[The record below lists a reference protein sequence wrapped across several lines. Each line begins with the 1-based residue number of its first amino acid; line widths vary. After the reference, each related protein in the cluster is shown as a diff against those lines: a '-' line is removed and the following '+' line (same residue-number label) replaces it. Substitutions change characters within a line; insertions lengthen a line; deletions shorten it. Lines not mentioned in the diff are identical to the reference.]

1 MSYLHADTYP
11 DPTPMQ
17 DDDELIFSKL
27 CKISPVSIEVVDVQ
41 NRELICTSEWTSQHL
56 GYTEEEFFTLS
67 RNLFEK
73 IVHPDDR
80 TIQLDTFESLF
91 NEPEAPFKECTIR
104 VLRKD
109 NIYQYIQ
116 LRIAVL
122 RVDEHNKPKTVL
134 TMASDVGE
142 IMNLREKIE
151 LQLDKLDIISY
162 KNSHELRGPVA
173 TILGLIQLIEHD
185 HFDGSF
191 SKEIITCLKRTV
203 IKLDEVI
210 HEINQHSL
218 DN

>member
-1 MSYLHADTYP
+1 MDITAFGIHWRRVFY
-11 DPTPMQ
+11 
-17 DDDELIFSKL
+17 
-27 CKISPVSIEVVDVQ
+27 IEQKSLWKDCSSG
-41 NRELICTSEWTSQHL
+41 R
-56 GYTEEEFFTLS
+56 
-67 RNLFEK
+67 
-73 IVHPDDR
+73 PDDSVGYIWI
-80 TIQLDTFESLF
+80 TIQRA
-91 NEPEAPFKECTIR
+91 EAPFKECTIR

-173 TILGLIQLIEHD
+173 TILGLIKLIEHD
-185 HFDGSF
+185 NFDW
-191 SKEIITCLKRTV
+191 
-203 IKLDEVI
+203 
-210 HEINQHSL
+210 SL
-218 DN
+218 

>member
-1 MSYLHADTYP
+1 ME
-11 DPTPMQ
+11 
-17 DDDELIFSKL
+17 DDEGLLLSKL
-27 CKISPVSIEVVDVQ
+27 CKVSPVSIEVVDVQ
-41 NRELICTSEWTSQHL
+41 NRELVCTSEWISQHL
-56 GYTEEEFFTLS
+56 GYTEEEFFILS

-80 TIQLDTFESLF
+80 LIQLGTYESLF
-91 NEPEAPFKECTIR
+91 NEPDAPFKECTIR

-109 NIYQYIQ
+109 GIYHYLQ

-122 RVDEHNKPKTVL
+122 KLDQHNKPKTVL
-134 TMASDVGE
+134 TMASDVDE
-142 IMNLREKIE
+142 VINLREKIE

-210 HEINQHSL
+210 REINQHSV